1 MSHQITQSKKMKFDT
16 LTPKLFSKAQKQT
29 ETNIQYAA
37 KSVPLKPSKTQAVNR
52 NQNSPKLQM
61 EKTKILCVDDEPTV
75 LSGLQLNLSD
85 QYDVHVAEDGK
96 TALEIL
102 EKDGPFAVVISDM
115 RMPEMNGA
123 ELLHEI
129 EERSPETTRML
140 LTGYTDFDSAIK
152 AVNDGHIYRFLTK
165 PCPPDMLKKS
175 VKAGIQQ
182 YELIHAEHL
191 LLEETLKGA
200 VAALAEV
207 LAISNPLFFGRA
219 QRMKKLASMLSKEL
233 NVGKQWEIELAATF
247 SQIGGIMTPI
257 HMKEAIFFDEE
268 LSPEEIQVKKGYPKL
283 VDRVLGNVPRLE
295 GVQTIL
301 SGFFG
306 KESESKEQDHLFWST
321 EILKV
326 VHDYDVLEMQGME
339 RHMVIQTLIGRGN
352 KYNSTVITTLTNLI
366 RGLNK
371 SVIVQEVAPDDLHPG
386 MRLEEDLY
394 LNQTNL
400 IASRGTVV
408 DMHFIHIIQNYIKF
422 SVEAEEALPFPTK
435 VKVSVHS
442 SSA

>member
-1 MSHQITQSKKMKFDT
+1 MKFDT
-16 LTPKLFSKAQKQT
+16 ITPELFSKVSIQ
-29 ETNIQYAA
+29 EDSNIRYAA
-37 KSVPLKPSKTQAVNR
+37 KSVPLIPFKTQAVNQ
-52 NQNSPKLQM
+52 NQNSPNPQM

-115 RMPEMNGA
+115 RMPEMTGA
-123 ELLHEI
+123 ELLHAI
-129 EERSPETTRML
+129 EARSPETTRML

-165 PCPPDMLKKS
+165 PCPPDTLKKS
-175 VKAGIQQ
+175 IQAGIQQ

-207 LAISNPLFFGRA
+207 LAVSNPLFFGRA
-219 QRMKKLASMLSKEL
+219 QRMKKLASMLGKNL

-268 LSPEEIQVKKGYPKL
+268 LSPEEKLVKKGYPKL

-295 GVQTIL
+295 GVREIL
-301 SGFFG
+301 AGFFG
-306 KESESKEQDHLFWST
+306 KARKNKDQDNIFWAT

-339 RHMVIQTLIGRGN
+339 RHMVIQTLIGREG
-352 KYNSTVITTLTNLI
+352 KYNKTVIETLTSLI
-366 RGLNK
+366 KGLNK
-371 SVIVQEVAPDDLHPG
+371 SVVVKEVAPDDLHPG

-422 SVEAEEALPFPTK
+422 SVEAEEALPFPST
-435 VKVSVHS
+435 VKISVHS